1 MADTYQEI
9 ASSLYRGDASKV
21 AELVREAID
30 KNLDVS
36 EILSDGLMK
45 GMDKVGQDFKTNVIY
60 VPEVLAAARAMQTG
74 MNLLRPFLV
83 KGEVKGRGKYVIG
96 TVAGDVHD
104 IGKNLV
110 KMLLEG
116 AEFEAI
122 DLGGDVAVEDF
133 VNAVSEHSPKILG
146 LSALLTTTQ
155 KSMLAT
161 IEGLEESGLRQS
173 VKIMVGG
180 APITASYAE
189 EIGADGFAP
198 DASAAVDVAGNLVK
212 WR

>member
-96 TVAGDVHD
+96 TVAGDC
-104 IGKNLV
+104 
-110 KMLLEG
+110 
-116 AEFEAI
+116 
-122 DLGGDVAVEDF
+122 
-133 VNAVSEHSPKILG
+133 
-146 LSALLTTTQ
+146 
-155 KSMLAT
+155 
-161 IEGLEESGLRQS
+161 
-173 VKIMVGG
+173 
-180 APITASYAE
+180 
-189 EIGADGFAP
+189 
-198 DASAAVDVAGNLVK
+198 
-212 WR
+212 

>member
-1 MADTYQEI
+1 MADTYQES

-116 AEFEAI
+116 AEFEVI
-122 DLGGDVAVEDF
+122 DLGVDVAVEDF

>member
-116 AEFEAI
+116 AEFEVI
-122 DLGGDVAVEDF
+122 DLGVDVAVEDF

>member
-116 AEFEAI
+116 AEFEVI
-122 DLGGDVAVEDF
+122 DLGV
-133 VNAVSEHSPKILG
+133 K
-146 LSALLTTTQ
+146 
-155 KSMLAT
+155 
-161 IEGLEESGLRQS
+161 RS
-173 VKIMVGG
+173 VDHHTEKH
-180 APITASYAE
+180 ASH
-189 EIGADGFAP
+189 D
-198 DASAAVDVAGNLVK
+198 
-212 WR
+212 

>member
-45 GMDKVGQDFKTNVIY
+45 GMDTVGQDFKTNVIY

-116 AEFEAI
+116 AEFEVI
-122 DLGGDVAVEDF
+122 DLGVDVAVEDF

>member
-9 ASSLYRGDASKV
+9 ASSLYRGDASRV

-116 AEFEAI
+116 AEFEVI
-122 DLGGDVAVEDF
+122 DLGVDVAVEDF

>member
-1 MADTYQEI
+1 M
-9 ASSLYRGDASKV
+9 
-21 AELVREAID
+21 
-30 KNLDVS
+30 
-36 EILSDGLMK
+36 
-45 GMDKVGQDFKTNVIY
+45 
-60 VPEVLAAARAMQTG
+60 
-74 MNLLRPFLV
+74 
-83 KGEVKGRGKYVIG
+83 
-96 TVAGDVHD
+96 
-104 IGKNLV
+104 
-110 KMLLEG
+110 
-116 AEFEAI
+116 
-122 DLGGDVAVEDF
+122 
-133 VNAVSEHSPKILG
+133 G